1 MNFVQRM
8 DDIQT
13 ILPEEYNS
21 AILGTKHDS
30 MIAIYSMTKIIKLLI
45 KNEQMDFIE
54 AKEHFENDI
63 KHYFDHSTNSIL
75 LDDLHF
81 VM

>member
-1 MNFVQRM
+1 M
-8 DDIQT
+8 DDIKT

-30 MIAIYSMTKIIKLLI
+30 EIAVYSLTKIVKLLI
-45 KNEQMDFIE
+45 KNHHMDFIE
-54 AKEHFENDI
+54 AKEHFENDM
-63 KHYFDHSTNSIL
+63 KHYFDHSTESIL